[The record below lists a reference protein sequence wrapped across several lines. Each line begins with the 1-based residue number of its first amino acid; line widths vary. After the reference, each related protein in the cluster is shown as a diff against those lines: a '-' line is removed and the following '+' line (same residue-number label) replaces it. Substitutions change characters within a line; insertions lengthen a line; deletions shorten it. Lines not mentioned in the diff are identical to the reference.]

1 MKKWNRGTY
10 STQIGRIGKR
20 GKQDAVNGDSRNKA
34 AYIYIYI
41 YIYMLSPTLN
51 QTESREIQCFRHY
64 LITVSLNITFLVIM
78 TGSKLT
84 PFS

>member
-20 GKQDAVNGDSRNKA
+20 GKQDAVNGDRRNKA

-41 YIYMLSPTLN
+41 YIYIYVISYA
-51 QTESREIQCFRHY
+51 ESD
-64 LITVSLNITFLVIM
+64 
-78 TGSKLT
+78 
-84 PFS
+84 